1 MTFAQFFKCR
11 NLGTTSCIFSV
22 ITTPITKESV
32 LLNRHGIT
40 IHTVKTRPPSCIP
53 QDTLPVVLMHGL
65 IGGSANYAMNID
77 ELAQN
82 RQVFAIDLL
91 GFGQSS
97 RFEFASDASEVERQY
112 VQSLEEWRQKMRLDR
127 FILLGHSMGG
137 YLACAY
143 AFKYPQRLAHLIL
156 NDPWGFPES
165 SKFVQKVGPLLMITN
180 MSYLRGPR
188 MIRE

>member
-1 MTFAQFFKCR
+1 MCLITVV
-11 NLGTTSCIFSV
+11 TTY
-22 ITTPITKESV
+22 ITKELVTLNDPRQRIRTVNTSPQPGRVPLV
-32 LLNRHGIT
+32 L
-40 IHTVKTRPPSCIP
+40 V
-53 QDTLPVVLMHGL
+53 HGL
-65 IGGSANYAMNID
+65 GTGLGIWSLNID
-77 ELAQN
+77 YLCAD
-82 RQVFAIDLL
+82 RQVFAMDLL

-97 RFEFASDASEVERQY
+97 RFEFAHNAADVERQY